1 MLRHSIRTTLLVAI
15 RPRPITKRFPLA
27 QLRTLHNSNL
37 ASMARKSARA
47 IAAAEAASTSY
58 TPDTEGDSSKVPLSD
73 LSPKSCLT
81 CGRVITPRAKWAKD
95 WAGIK
100 YCSDRC
106 RTTRPGRVVV
116 KFISEGDSA
125 VLDGLVGAKT
135 DGQSGEV
142 SVDVETF
149 VESVLLEVAGKSRVT
164 LEDAQKRIKVLLKT
178 ASIPVEA
185 DRQRKEGSSDA
196 ESGSED
202 EEQASDKALHPL
214 WKALDSP
221 PGFRE
226 RVRRAARRLALGLT
240 HDSDAK
246 QTDIIT
252 TDRGSLELT
261 QGGKVLRTVQDLSFA
276 KGVIQIRRK

>member
-1 MLRHSIRTTLLVAI
+1 
-15 RPRPITKRFPLA
+15 
-27 QLRTLHNSNL
+27 
-37 ASMARKSARA
+37 MARKSARA
-47 IAAAEAASTSY
+47 IAAAEAANGSHTS
-58 TPDTEGDSSKVPLSD
+58 DVEGDSSKVPLSD
-73 LSPKSCLT
+73 LAPKSCLT

-116 KFISEGDSA
+116 RFTSEGDSA
-125 VLDGLVGAKT
+125 ALDTHAGVKK
-135 DGQSGEV
+135 DRNNGEV
-142 SVDVETF
+142 SVDLETF
-149 VESVLLEVAGKSRVT
+149 VEGVLLEVAGRRGAT
-164 LEDAQKRIKVLLKT
+164 LEDAQERIKELLRS

-185 DRQRKEGSSDA
+185 DRQRKDASSFTGSD
-196 ESGSED
+196 SED
-202 EEQASDKALHPL
+202 KEQASDSALHPL
-214 WKALDSP
+214 WRALDSP

-246 QTDIIT
+246 QTSIIT

-261 QGGKVLRTVQDLSFA
+261 QAGKVLQTVQDLSFA
-276 KGVIQIRRK
+276 KGVIHIRLKQ